1 MARPR
6 PGQQRGEK
14 LWNIRFAN
22 NCIKNWRR
30 DAQSINYTEVRNIK
44 NVIVD
49 GNTYDPPEGKPMWF
63 WWGKGGQEVKL
74 GSLNEV
80 RQVLGFEVH
89 GKVANIPFDRPLIPT
104 VAGLNTQVAKDGE
117 AFSIDAAVAKAK
129 PGDTVEI
136 PVHGRLDINA
146 IKGGWST
153 EVYDLAVQSARRCGH
168 KERRNQAALE
178 TKVSRF
184 ASLTPRLITVK
195 LTKLAEYDMRGEVLS
210 IGQKATVTPAPRN
223 VAANARLLQRNAFA
237 DVKEAADF
245 ASFMTYGDYRPAQ
258 VVTNAVAVANGTL
271 RIRTNHTVVTAK
283 TFDPLAAPDQR
294 LVVKFTIKSW
304 TGKQLGDPVEFSV
317 VLANRDRMDQA
328 EKAGGAIRLVLGP
341 AQQWRMAQRFVPQGL
356 RRAMACKA
364 N

>member
-1 MARPR
+1 MV
-6 PGQQRGEK
+6 
-14 LWNIRFAN
+14 
-22 NCIKNWRR
+22 IKSEETK
-30 DAQSINYTEVRNIK
+30 Q
-44 NVIVD
+44 
-49 GNTYDPPEGKPMWF
+49 
-63 WWGKGGQEVKL
+63 
-74 GSLNEV
+74 
-80 RQVLGFEVH
+80 
-89 GKVANIPFDRPLIPT
+89 
-104 VAGLNTQVAKDGE
+104 
-117 AFSIDAAVAKAK
+117 
-129 PGDTVEI
+129 
-136 PVHGRLDINA
+136 
-146 IKGGWST
+146 
-153 EVYDLAVQSARRCGH
+153 
-168 KERRNQAALE
+168 ALE

-223 VAANARLLQRNAFA
+223 VAADARLLQRNAFA

-328 EKAGGAIRLVLGP
+328 EKAGRHSACFWVLRSSGAWHNGSYLKACAGLWRARQIEWRAGASGRHGRTSYRDSRQLRVRPHLARGRSDDRTHQ
-341 AQQWRMAQRFVPQGL
+341 QQWRQRSAAGRRILRYGGCWDFGLLCHRAVNCHGSCGSSWALEGARIETASFRHVVPEERPRVAPRPL
-356 RRAMACKA
+356 RHLVLRDYGGH
-364 N
+364 NSPFGSEVLG